1 VLSGEYQ
8 LIIMFF
14 LSHNRRAILFSE
26 TFFSAA
32 CEEATRVCILQRV
45 SQLSAEVDGLRE
57 KSGGFLG
64 PVLILRG
71 CAGRG
76 HADLPNVG
84 RILKPPKLD
93 MGW

>member
-8 LIIMFF
+8 LIILFF
-14 LSHNRRAILFSE
+14 FCLIIGERFSSLKR
-26 TFFSAA
+26 FS
-32 CEEATRVCILQRV
+32 VQRV